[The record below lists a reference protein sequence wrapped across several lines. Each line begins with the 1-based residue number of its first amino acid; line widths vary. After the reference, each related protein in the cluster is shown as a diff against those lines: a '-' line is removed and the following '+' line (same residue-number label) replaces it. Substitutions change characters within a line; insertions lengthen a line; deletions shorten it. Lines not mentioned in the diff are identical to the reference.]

1 MIVVNKKSL
10 IFQFFVFAALLVIIL
25 STTSINL
32 DLDNKLQKVFAQ
44 DEKETSLIKDKSIL
58 EKPNDDM
65 VIVKDPNEEEQ
76 SPLVKDKSILEK
88 PNDDMVIVE
97 DPFPDEDFVES
108 GDAYLTISTN
118 FKGISD
124 DNYRYIQ
131 NVGVCVGSELIV
143 SNKEVSAV
151 PACAKHSENGVKY
164 TVQAPGKIY
173 VYLSYLLEN
182 YAMDL
187 GSSSC
192 ENRIF
197 PGESQSCYLTVTL
210 KPLPFK

>member
-10 IFQFFVFAALLVIIL
+10 IFQFFVFTALLVTL
-25 STTSINL
+25 SITSINL
-32 DLDNKLQKVFAQ
+32 DFDNKLQKVFAQ

-97 DPFPDEDFVES
+97 KPLPDEDFVES

-197 PGESQSCYLTVTL
+197 PGESQSCI
-210 KPLPFK
+210 

>member
-1 MIVVNKKSL
+1 MTTVNKKSL
-10 IFQFFVFAALLVIIL
+10 IFQFLVFTPLLVTL
-25 STTSINL
+25 STTLINL
-32 DLDNKLQKVFAQ
+32 DLDNKLQKIFAQ
-44 DEKETSLIKDKSIL
+44 GEEENSFIKDKSIL

-65 VIVKDPNEEEQ
+65 VIVKEPNEGEQ
-76 SPLVKDKSILEK
+76 SPFVKDKSILEK
-88 PNDDMVIVE
+88 PNDDMVIVKE
-97 DPFPDEDFVES
+97 PLPDEDFVES
-108 GDAYLTISTN
+108 GDAYLTISTI
-118 FKGISD
+118 FKGIND

-143 SNKEVSAV
+143 SNKEISAV

-197 PGESQSCYLTVTL
+197 PGESQSCTLTVTL

>member
-10 IFQFFVFAALLVIIL
+10 IFQFFVFTALLVTL
-25 STTSINL
+25 SITSINL
-32 DLDNKLQKVFAQ
+32 DFDNKLQKVFAQ

-97 DPFPDEDFVES
+97 KPLPDEDFVES

-197 PGESQSCYLTVTL
+197 PGESQSCTLTVTL

>member
-10 IFQFFVFAALLVIIL
+10 IFQFFVFAALLVTL
-25 STTSINL
+25 STTSINI
-32 DLDNKLQKVFAQ
+32 DLDNKLQRVFAQ

-65 VIVKDPNEEEQ
+65 AIV
-76 SPLVKDKSILEK
+76 EK
-88 PNDDMVIVE
+88 PL
-97 DPFPDEDFVES
+97 PDEDFVES

-143 SNKEVSAV
+143 SSKEVSAV

-173 VYLSYLLEN
+173 VYLSSLLEN

-197 PGESQSCYLTVTL
+197 PGESQSCTLTVTL

>member
-1 MIVVNKKSL
+1 MIMVNKKSL
-10 IFQFFVFAALLVIIL
+10 IFQFLVFTALLVTL

-32 DLDNKLQKVFAQ
+32 DPDNKLQKVFAQ

-65 VIVKDPNEEEQ
+65 VIVKEPNGEEQ
-76 SPLVKDKSILEK
+76 SPFVKDKSILEK

-97 DPFPDEDFVES
+97 EPLPDEDFVES
-108 GDAYLTISTN
+108 GDAYLTISTI

-124 DNYRYIQ
+124 DNYRYVQ

-143 SNKEVSAV
+143 SNKEISAV
-151 PACAKHSENGVKY
+151 PACANHSENGVKY

-197 PGESQSCYLTVTL
+197 PGESQSCTLTVTL

>member
-1 MIVVNKKSL
+1 MIIVNKKSL
-10 IFQFFVFAALLVIIL
+10 IFQVLVFTALLVTL

-44 DEKETSLIKDKSIL
+44 NEKETSLIKDKSIL

-65 VIVKDPNEEEQ
+65 VIVKEPNEEEQ
-76 SPLVKDKSILEK
+76 SPFVKDKSILEK

-97 DPFPDEDFVES
+97 KPLPDEDFVES
-108 GDAYLTISTN
+108 GDAYLTISTI

-124 DNYRYIQ
+124 DNYRYVQ

-143 SNKEVSAV
+143 NKKEISAV

-164 TVQAPGKIY
+164 TVQAPGEIY

-187 GSSSC
+187 DPSSC

-197 PGESQSCYLTVTL
+197 PGESQSCTLTVTL

>member
-1 MIVVNKKSL
+1 MTTVNKKSL
-10 IFQFFVFAALLVIIL
+10 IFQFLVFTALLATL
-25 STTSINL
+25 STTLINL
-32 DLDNKLQKVFAQ
+32 DLDNKLQKIFAQ
-44 DEKETSLIKDKSIL
+44 GEEENSFIKDKSIL

-65 VIVKDPNEEEQ
+65 VIVKE
-76 SPLVKDKSILEK
+76 PL
-88 PNDDMVIVE
+88 
-97 DPFPDEDFVES
+97 PDEDFVES
-108 GDAYLTISTN
+108 GDAYLTISTI
-118 FKGISD
+118 FKSIND

-143 SNKEVSAV
+143 SNKEISAV
-151 PACAKHSENGVKY
+151 PACVKHSENSIKY

-197 PGESQSCYLTVTL
+197 PGESQSCTLTVTL

>member
-1 MIVVNKKSL
+1 MVNKKSL
-10 IFQFFVFAALLVIIL
+10 IFQFLVFTALLVTL

-32 DLDNKLQKVFAQ
+32 DPDNKLQKVFAQ

-65 VIVKDPNEEEQ
+65 VIVKEPNGEEQ
-76 SPLVKDKSILEK
+76 SPFVKDKSILEK

-97 DPFPDEDFVES
+97 EPLPDEDFVES
-108 GDAYLTISTN
+108 GDAYLTISTI

-124 DNYRYIQ
+124 DNYRYVQ

-143 SNKEVSAV
+143 SNKEISAV
-151 PACAKHSENGVKY
+151 PACANHSENGVKY

-197 PGESQSCYLTVTL
+197 PGESQSCTLTVTL

>member
-97 DPFPDEDFVES
+97 EPLPDEDFVES

-197 PGESQSCYLTVTL
+197 PGESQSCTLTVTL

>member
-1 MIVVNKKSL
+1 MIMVTKNL
-10 IFQFFVFAALLVIIL
+10 WFFSFLFLLLYWFTL

-32 DLDNKLQKVFAQ
+32 DPDNKLQKVFAQ

-65 VIVKDPNEEEQ
+65 VIVEE
-76 SPLVKDKSILEK
+76 PL
-88 PNDDMVIVE
+88 
-97 DPFPDEDFVES
+97 PDEDFVES
-108 GDAYLTISTN
+108 GDAYLTISTI

-124 DNYRYIQ
+124 DNYRYVQ

-197 PGESQSCYLTVTL
+197 PGESQSCTLTVTL

>member
-1 MIVVNKKSL
+1 MTTVNKKSL
-10 IFQFFVFAALLVIIL
+10 IFQFLVFTALLATL
-25 STTSINL
+25 STTLINL
-32 DLDNKLQKVFAQ
+32 DLDNKLQKIFAQ
-44 DEKETSLIKDKSIL
+44 GEEENSFIKDRSIL

-65 VIVKDPNEEEQ
+65 VIVKE
-76 SPLVKDKSILEK
+76 PL
-88 PNDDMVIVE
+88 
-97 DPFPDEDFVES
+97 PDEDFVES
-108 GDAYLTISTN
+108 GDAYLTISTI
-118 FKGISD
+118 FKGIND

-143 SNKEVSAV
+143 SNKEISAV

-197 PGESQSCYLTVTL
+197 PGESQSCTLTVTL

>member
-10 IFQFFVFAALLVIIL
+10 IFQFFVFTALLVTL

-97 DPFPDEDFVES
+97 KPLPDEDFVES

-173 VYLSYLLEN
+173 VYLSYSARELCHGFRLLI
-182 YAMDL
+182 M
-187 GSSSC
+187 
-192 ENRIF
+192 
-197 PGESQSCYLTVTL
+197 
-210 KPLPFK
+210 

>member
-1 MIVVNKKSL
+1 MKMINKKSL
-10 IFQFFVFAALLVIIL
+10 IFQFFIFAVLLITF
-25 STTSINL
+25 STISINL
-32 DLDNKLQKVFAQ
+32 DLDNKLQKVYAQ
-44 DEKETSLIKDKSIL
+44 DEKETSLINDKSIL

-65 VIVKDPNEEEQ
+65 VIDGER
-76 SPLVKDKSILEK
+76 L
-88 PNDDMVIVE
+88 
-97 DPFPDEDFVES
+97 PDEDFVES
-108 GDAYLTISTN
+108 GDAYLTISTI

-124 DNYRYIQ
+124 DNYRYVQ

-143 SNKEVSAV
+143 SNKEISAV

-182 YAMDL
+182 YAVDL

-192 ENRIF
+192 ENRVF
-197 PGESQSCYLTVTL
+197 PGESQSCTLTVTL

>member
-10 IFQFFVFAALLVIIL
+10 IFQFFVFTALLVTIL

-97 DPFPDEDFVES
+97 KPLPDEDFVES

-164 TVQAPGKIY
+164 TLPGT
-173 VYLSYLLEN
+173 
-182 YAMDL
+182 
-187 GSSSC
+187 
-192 ENRIF
+192 R
-197 PGESQSCYLTVTL
+197 
-210 KPLPFK
+210 